1 MEIEEDVEM
10 IDQTDNSKNDKLD
23 HNKKFIIK

>member
-10 IDQTDNSKNDKLD
+10 IDQTDYFKNDKLEN
-23 HNKKFIIK
+23 NKNNYN

>member
-10 IDQTDNSKNDKLD
+10 IDQTDYFKNDKLAN
-23 HNKKFIIK
+23 NKNNYN